1 MCDDHSGISRRT
13 FIHGGAV
20 VGAAAVVGLPHDLP
34 LRLPLRSPVRAVT
47 ADGTS
52 AYSMAMHIHS
62 SFSEQNGSMDG
73 HLFQAAKN
81 AVDVLWWTDHDHR
94 MDGIGYRNVTHFTS
108 FSEKG
113 ASGQGG
119 AWNWTLAKS
128 GPNTS
133 ASTGGIVSTPCSP
146 HDPVKGG
153 ALHLVAKSSSTT
165 PAKYGYF
172 ADCHPAGWNYRDNL
186 TGQSLLIDVL
196 LSSGWSNGYLELLVT
211 TSFHPASGSRPAG
224 NYTLSYR
231 FIPGGTTSRAANGNN
246 GVIKIPVTSIWQTL
260 TLTPSS
266 DIAKLWPDLD
276 YRDFAMWELNLSAV
290 STGDKVQGYF
300 DYLRFK
306 RTISGQA
313 LFSQQAA
320 MQAALAS
327 KYPGVAQ
334 RQGLEVSLLLPHL
347 NWFGPNVTVPS
358 YSGITYSNYQ
368 AYLRNTVIP
377 QIHATGGLASYN
389 HPYGYDSPPELPQ
402 SQQDTM
408 LSQTAS
414 TLLANKILGA
424 DLLEVGYKLRQGVNV
439 NHHIALWDVLSRNA
453 LFLTGNG
460 VSDDH
465 AGTNWYGIGNN
476 WVTSVW
482 AASTGMPD
490 LLASLVAGRSWCG
503 SLSKFRGS
511 LDLLV
516 DGSVPMGAVSIS
528 SVTSR
533 QLAASAT
540 GLPSGAVLQVL
551 QGAVD
556 YAGQNALT
564 ANTKLIGSYTPTQLA
579 SGQIRQAVDT
589 SAESFL
595 RTQIISNTGGAII
608 ATSNPVWLLRKP
620 PPNGIPSPRAA

>member
-20 VGAAAVVGLPHDLP
+20 VGAAAVIGLPHDLP
-34 LRLPLRSPVRAVT
+34 LRPPLRSPARAVT

-94 MDGIGYRNVTHFTS
+94 MDGIGYRNVTHFSS

-119 AWNWTLAKS
+119 AWNWTLAES

-153 ALHLVAKSSSTT
+153 ALHLVAKSGSTT

-231 FIPGGTTSRAANGNN
+231 FIPGGTTSRVANGNN
-246 GVIKIPVTSIWQTL
+246 GVIKIPVTSTWQTV

-320 MQAALAS
+320 MQTALAP

-414 TLLANKILGA
+414 TLLANKVLGA

-528 SVTSR
+528 SATSR
-533 QLAASAT
+533 QLTASAT

-595 RTQIISNTGGAII
+595 RTQIISSTGGAII

>member
-1 MCDDHSGISRRT
+1 MCDDLPGVSRRT
-13 FIHGGAV
+13 VIHGGAV
-20 VGAAAVVGLPHDLP
+20 IGAAAAIGLPRGLP
-34 LRLPLRSPVRAVT
+34 LRLPLRSPARAVT

-62 SFSEQNGSMDG
+62 SFSEQNGSMHG
-73 HLFQAAKN
+73 HVSQAARN

-94 MDGIGYRNVTHFTS
+94 MDAIGYRNVTHFTS

-113 ASGQGG
+113 GAGQGG
-119 AWNWTLAKS
+119 AWNWTVAES
-128 GPNTS
+128 GPNTT

-146 HDPVKGG
+146 HDPVSGG
-153 ALHLVAKSSSTT
+153 ALHLAAQSSSTS
-165 PAKYGYF
+165 PARYGYF

-196 LSSGWSNGYLELLVT
+196 LASGWSHGYLELLVT
-211 TSFHPASGSRPAG
+211 TSYHPAAGSRPAG

-231 FIPGGTTSRAANGNN
+231 FTPGGTTSRVASGNN
-246 GVIKIPVTSIWQTL
+246 GVIRIPVTSPWQTA
-260 TLTPSS
+260 TLTPST
-266 DIAKLWPDLD
+266 DIAKLWPDVD

-300 DYLRFK
+300 DYLRFN

-313 LFSQQAA
+313 QFSEQTA

-327 KYPGVAQ
+327 KYPSVAQ

-347 NWFGPNVTVPS
+347 NWFGPNITVPG
-358 YSGITYSNYQ
+358 YSGINYTN
-368 AYLRNTVIP
+368 YEGFLKNTVIP
-377 QIHATGGLASYN
+377 QIHSSGGLASYN
-389 HPYGYDSPPELPQ
+389 HPYGYDSPPELSQ
-402 SQQDTM
+402 SQQDAL
-408 LSQTAS
+408 LSKTAS
-414 TLLANKILGA
+414 KLLANKVLGA

-453 LFLTGNG
+453 YFLTGNG

-482 AASTGMPD
+482 GASTGMAE
-490 LLASLVAGRSWCG
+490 LLAALAAGRSWCG

-516 DGSVPMGAVSIS
+516 DGSVPMGKISVS
-528 SVTSR
+528 SVNSR
-533 QLAASAT
+533 QLAATAA

-551 QGAVD
+551 QGNVD
-556 YAGQNALT
+556 YAGQNALS
-564 ANTKLIGSYTPTQLA
+564 ANTRLIGSYTTAQLG
-579 SGQIRQAVDT
+579 SGKITQAVDT
-589 SAESFL
+589 SADSFL
-595 RTQIISNTGGAII
+595 RTQIISSTGAII
-608 ATSNPVWLLRKP
+608 ATSNPVWLLRKV
-620 PPNGIPSPRAA
+620 PPNGIPPARRA

>member
-231 FIPGGTTSRAANGNN
+231 FIPGGTTSRVANGNN
-246 GVIKIPVTSIWQTL
+246 GVIKIPVTSTWQTV
-260 TLTPSS
+260 TLSPSS

-320 MQAALAS
+320 MQTALAP

-414 TLLANKILGA
+414 TLLANKVLGA

-595 RTQIISNTGGAII
+595 RTQIISSTGGAII

-620 PPNGIPSPRAA
+620 PPNGIPAPRAA

>member
-414 TLLANKILGA
+414 TLLANKVLGA

-595 RTQIISNTGGAII
+595 RTQIISSTGGAII

-620 PPNGIPSPRAA
+620 PPNGIPAPRAA

>member
-231 FIPGGTTSRAANGNN
+231 FIPGGTTSRVANGNN
-246 GVIKIPVTSIWQTL
+246 GVIKIPVTSTWQTV

-414 TLLANKILGA
+414 TLLANKVLGA

-595 RTQIISNTGGAII
+595 RTQIISSTGGAII

-620 PPNGIPSPRAA
+620 PPNGIPAPRAA

>member
-13 FIHGGAV
+13 LIHGGAV
-20 VGAAAVVGLPHDLP
+20 VGAAAVIGLPHDLP
-34 LRLPLRSPVRAVT
+34 LRPPLRSPARAVT

-119 AWNWTLAKS
+119 AWNWTLAES

-231 FIPGGTTSRAANGNN
+231 FIPGGTTSRVANGNN
-246 GVIKIPVTSIWQTL
+246 GVIKIPVTSTWQTV

-320 MQAALAS
+320 MQTALAP

-414 TLLANKILGA
+414 TLLANKVLGA

-595 RTQIISNTGGAII
+595 RTQIISSTGGAII

-620 PPNGIPSPRAA
+620 PPNGIPAPRAA

>member
-1 MCDDHSGISRRT
+1 M
-13 FIHGGAV
+13 HGAAV
-20 VGAAAVVGLPHDLP
+20 VGAAAAIGLPRDLP
-34 LRLPLRSPVRAVT
+34 LRLPLRSPARAIT
-47 ADGTS
+47 GNGTS

-73 HLFQAAKN
+73 HLFQAARN

-94 MDGIGYRNVTHFTS
+94 MDAIGYRNVTHFTS

-113 ASGQGG
+113 AAGQGG
-119 AWNWTLAKS
+119 AWNWTLATS
-128 GPNTS
+128 GPNTT

-146 HDPVKGG
+146 HDPVNGG
-153 ALHLVAKSSSTT
+153 ALHLIAKSSSTT

-186 TGQSLLIDVL
+186 TGQSLLIDVFL
-196 LSSGWSNGYLELLVT
+196 ASGWSHGYLELLVT
-211 TSFHPASGSRPAG
+211 TSFHPASGTRPAG

-231 FIPGGTTSRAANGNN
+231 FTPGGSTSRVANGNN
-246 GVIKIPVTSIWQTL
+246 GVIKVPITSAWQTVS
-260 TLTPSS
+260 LTPSA

-320 MQAALAS
+320 MQAALVS
-327 KYPGVAQ
+327 KYPSVAQ

-347 NWFGPNVTVPS
+347 NWFGPDVTVPT
-358 YSGITYSNYQ
+358 YSGITYKNYQ
-368 AYLRNTVIP
+368 AYLQNTVIP

-402 SQQDTM
+402 SQQDAM

-414 TLLANKILGA
+414 VLLANQVLGA

-465 AGTNWYGIGNN
+465 AGTNWYGIANN

-482 AASTGMPD
+482 AASTGMSD
-490 LLASLVAGRSWCG
+490 LLAALASGRSWCG

-516 DGSVPMGAVSIS
+516 DGTVPMGAVSVS

-533 QLAASAT
+533 KLAASAT

-551 QGAVD
+551 QGTVD
-556 YAGQNALT
+556 YAGQGSLT
-564 ANTKLIGSYTPTQLA
+564 ANTRLIGSYIATQLA
-579 SGQIRQAVDT
+579 SGKVTQAVDT
-589 SAESFL
+589 SADCFL
-595 RTQIISNTGGAII
+595 RTQIISSTGAIV

-620 PPNGIPSPRAA
+620 PPNGIPAARAS

>member
-13 FIHGGAV
+13 FVHGGAV
-20 VGAAAVVGLPHDLP
+20 VGAAAVIGLPHDLP
-34 LRLPLRSPVRAVT
+34 PRLPLRSSARAVT

-119 AWNWTLAKS
+119 AWNWTLAES

-153 ALHLVAKSSSTT
+153 ALHLVAKSISTT

-186 TGQSLLIDVL
+186 TGQSLLIDVF

-231 FIPGGTTSRAANGNN
+231 FIPGGTTSRVANGNN
-246 GVIKIPVTSIWQTL
+246 GVIKIPITSTWQTV
-260 TLTPSS
+260 TLSPSS

-377 QIHATGGLASYN
+377 QIHATGGLASFN

-414 TLLANKILGA
+414 TLLANKVLGA

-533 QLAASAT
+533 QLTAKAT

-564 ANTKLIGSYTPTQLA
+564 ANTKLIGSYTATQLA
-579 SGQIRQAVDT
+579 SGQISQAVDT
-589 SAESFL
+589 SADSFL
-595 RTQIISNTGGAII
+595 RTQVISSTSGAII

-620 PPNGIPSPRAA
+620 PPNGIPAPRSA